1 MNTQS
6 QQYNDLVFMLTLA
19 LTAPTNA
26 SVNRCWQMT
35 DGISMGMTPLEVE
48 SAKSEALA
56 NASAAVEAK
65 TSFVSALVTV
75 MTADTESIH
84 KKAKKMVLKFGAR
97 LSELEFDSGIEEAK
111 STVEALKH

>member
-6 QQYNDLVFMLTLA
+6 QQYDHLVLALTLG

-26 SVNRCWQMT
+26 KSKLCCQMA
-35 DGISMGMTPLEVE
+35 DEIYMGMPPSEVE

-56 NASAAVEAK
+56 NAAVEAK

-97 LSELEFDSGIEEAK
+97 LSDLEFESGIEEAK
-111 STVEALKH
+111 SRVEALKH

>member
-6 QQYNDLVFMLTLA
+6 QQYNHLVLALTLA

-26 SVNRCWQMT
+26 KSKHCGQMAE
-35 DGISMGMTPLEVE
+35 GISMGMTPLEVE

-56 NASAAVEAK
+56 NAAVEAK

>member
-1 MNTQS
+1 MNTQP
-6 QQYNDLVFMLTLA
+6 QQYDHLVLALTLG

-26 SVNRCWQMT
+26 KSKLCWQMA
-35 DGISMGMTPLEVE
+35 DEISMGMPPSEVE

-56 NASAAVEAK
+56 NAAVEAK